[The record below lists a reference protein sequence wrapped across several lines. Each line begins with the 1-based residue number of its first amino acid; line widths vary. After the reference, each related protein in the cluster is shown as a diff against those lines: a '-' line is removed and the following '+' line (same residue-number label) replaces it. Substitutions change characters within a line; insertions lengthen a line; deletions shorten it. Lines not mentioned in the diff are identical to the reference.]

1 MSEPRDNDINR
12 GQFKVLVL
20 WHSQTREIFYL
31 GYNWS
36 LLKMLSESS
45 CKDLLQY
52 LLSAKESSCQD
63 FLSPQGKQLMRDSSA
78 ISRSFV
84 VSFFTQR
91 HPQTKTNITDRNDGL
106 IDGTKSKSRWDF
118 EELKDFISTNRFLL
132 QPHWIRFPERLPR
145 QLLVNWTWSYKNL
158 AQKNMHILNFTLEFD
173 IKLPRLLTWPL
184 SYLFLLHWNVL
195 KVLQRYL
202 KLQTLSL
209 TKDFAYALIYVEGIR
224 SLFKKR
230 PCISFF

>member
-1 MSEPRDNDINR
+1 
-12 GQFKVLVL
+12 
-20 WHSQTREIFYL
+20 
-31 GYNWS
+31 
-36 LLKMLSESS
+36 
-45 CKDLLQY
+45 
-52 LLSAKESSCQD
+52 
-63 FLSPQGKQLMRDSSA
+63 MRDSSA

-158 AQKNMHILNFTLEFD
+158 AQKNMHILYIRIWHKAAQAVDLASL
-173 IKLPRLLTWPL
+173 LPLPVALKRAQ
-184 SYLFLLHWNVL
+184 SSAAISEIANVL
-195 KVLQRYL
+195 SHQGFCLCSTLKEVCSRKDRVFHFFKSVLSDD
-202 KLQTLSL
+202 KL
-209 TKDFAYALIYVEGIR
+209 
-224 SLFKKR
+224 
-230 PCISFF
+230 